1 MHRPL
6 LTRIQAFLDE
16 TGMPPTLFGR
26 RAVRDPRLVHDLL
39 RGRQPGTRME
49 CRVEHFMNI
58 ERAARRE
65 AAAQPIE
72 GTRA

>member
-26 RAVRDPRLVHDLL
+26 RAVRDPRLVHDLR

-58 ERAARRE
+58 ERAARQVATRNST
-65 AAAQPIE
+65 E
-72 GTRA
+72 GDRS